1 MKDFEHILLD
11 RLDTLNQI
19 MFSIGAELRALRQ
32 TYVEQKNFDDTVDD
46 DSTIYSEA
54 RDQLANIIA
63 KRK

>member
-1 MKDFEHILLD
+1 MKDFEHSLLD

-32 TYVEQKNFDDTVDD
+32 TYVEQKHFDDTVDD
-46 DSTIYSEA
+46 DSDIYSEA
-54 RDQLANIIA
+54 RDQLANIVS

>member
-1 MKDFEHILLD
+1 MKDFEHSLLD